1 MPLRNVLT
9 CHLCFAQLLV
19 KKSSKKEAKKK
30 IKGYKS
36 VFGYYFNKQ
45 GENNFNIKKIVVKI
59 RLLLV
64 PI

>member
-19 KKSSKKEAKKK
+19 KESSKKEAKEK
-30 IKGYKS
+30 IK
-36 VFGYYFNKQ
+36 GYYFNKQ

>member
-9 CHLCFAQLLV
+9 CNLCFAQLLV
-19 KKSSKKEAKKK
+19 KKSSKKEAKEK
-30 IKGYKS
+30 IK
-36 VFGYYFNKQ
+36 GYYFNKQ
-45 GENNFNIKKIVVKI
+45 GENTFNIKKIVVKI